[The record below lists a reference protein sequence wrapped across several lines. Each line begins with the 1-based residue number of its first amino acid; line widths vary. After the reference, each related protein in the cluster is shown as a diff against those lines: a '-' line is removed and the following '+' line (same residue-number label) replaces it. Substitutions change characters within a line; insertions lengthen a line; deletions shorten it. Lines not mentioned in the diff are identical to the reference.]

1 MNDEVFMSRALAL
14 ASQGLW
20 STSPNPRVGCV
31 FVKQGKVIAEGFHQH
46 AGGPHAE
53 VAAINQ
59 TKDSLTGATAY
70 VTLEPC
76 SHFGRTPPCCQTLAK
91 LNLERVVVAM
101 TDPNPLVSGRGLSV
115 LKQAGFQVDVGILEE
130 EALQLNRGYIKRMK
144 QQGPWLF
151 GKVAISI
158 DGGMALAS
166 GESKWITGD
175 KARQDV
181 MTLRAQSCAILTGV
195 KTVIQDNP
203 LLNVRLDH
211 LDKIPKPMVR
221 QPDLIILDTRLS
233 LPLDARLLTT
243 LDSRNIV
250 VIVGERLADKKRQQ
264 QLSSMGVEVITLP
277 VSTEGVD
284 LNVLQQWLK
293 TTEYNEVM
301 VESGPTLMSQFL
313 QHHLLDELVV
323 YQAPMLMGK
332 GSQML
337 YQVQTTKLTEAA
349 RFTLIDSQ
357 VIGDDIRSRYQRKAE
372 PELQP

>member
-1 MNDEVFMSRALAL
+1 MNDEVYMRRALEL
-14 ASQGLW
+14 ARQGLW

-31 FVKQGKVIAEGFHQH
+31 FVKQGKIIAEGFHQQ

-59 TKDSLTGATAY
+59 ANESLAGATAY

-91 LNLERVVVAM
+91 LKLERVVVAM
-101 TDPNPLVSGRGLSV
+101 TDPNPVVSGRGLAV
-115 LKQAGFQVDVGILEE
+115 LQKAGFQVDVGILEE

-181 MTLRAQSCAILTGV
+181 MLLRAQSCAILTGV
-195 KTVIQDNP
+195 KTVVQDDP
-203 LLNVRLDH
+203 LLNARMDH
-211 LDKIPKPMVR
+211 MDETIKPMLR

-233 LPLDARLLTT
+233 IPLNARLFSIQ
-243 LDSRNIV
+243 DNRNIV
-250 VIVGERLADKKRQQ
+250 IVVGEGLADTQKQQ
-264 QLSSMGVEVITLP
+264 QLSAMGVEVITLP
-277 VSTEGVD
+277 VHTEGVD
-284 LNVLQQWLK
+284 LNALQQWLK

-313 QHHLLDELVV
+313 QQQLLDELVV

-332 GSQML
+332 GSQTI
-337 YQVQTTKLTEAA
+337 YQVQTTHLTDAA
-349 RFTLIDSQ
+349 RFKLIDSQ
-357 VIGDDIRSRYQRKAE
+357 VLGDDIRSRYQRKVEAE
-372 PELQP
+372 LEV

>member
-31 FVKQGKVIAEGFHQH
+31 FVKQGKVIAEGFHQR

-250 VIVGERLADKKRQQ
+250 VIVGEGLADKKRQQ